1 MKIFVY
7 SLLFL
12 LSGSLIPINA
22 QEVFMPGTPDIPLME
37 GLRIDVSDDMNFDT
51 PEGQVITFEAQ
62 NKQKTGAQ
70 IINYYRDILPKLG
83 WIEIETNHFIR
94 EKDSMI
100 LTIIHQRKP
109 GIIRF
114 EITSTNTHE

>member
-83 WIEIETNHFIR
+83 WIEIETNQFIR

-100 LTIIHQRKP
+100 LTIIHQQKP

-114 EITSTNTHE
+114 EITTTNTHE